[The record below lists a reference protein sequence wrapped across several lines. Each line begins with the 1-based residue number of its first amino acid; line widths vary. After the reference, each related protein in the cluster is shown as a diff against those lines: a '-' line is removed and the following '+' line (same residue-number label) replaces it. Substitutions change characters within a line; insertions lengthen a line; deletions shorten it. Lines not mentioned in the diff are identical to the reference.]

1 MKRMGKKIANV
12 IAVALVAALIVGAV
26 IALAPSNKSEPEK
39 PPFEEARVLSVQTIT
54 GGQNTDGQNPDEN
67 TDGDSDQSGKDEN
80 PKDNADPSS
89 QSDPDPGEKEPETK
103 ESPKDKE
110 KEQRNPEEQTGPEKD
125 QPGDPGDK
133 TPVPSDGG
141 GGSSDDPGSGDD
153 PSGGGDSGD
162 EDPHGSDEDGL
173 VTDLTSR
180 TITFSE
186 LTDDTLYFY
195 AYYSDPLV
203 NANIRVN
210 YRHQS
215 DAGNGEV
222 LQGDGKNY
230 QTKLSLGRNY
240 INISYTDKKGERKYV
255 RFIITYDANKADGD
269 NPEVGENPPN
279 IATNLDSL
287 EGYIENDRFTFQVT
301 ATTYRGETIYANHI
315 RVTLD
320 GEVVTNPTGSS
331 TFEYMLYFKQ
341 PNVGNIREYRVG
353 VLAWD
358 DEGNSRYKEYVVE
371 YYHKD
376 DGFHNGYVT
385 VVLDAT
391 TVGMGI
397 FETPITV
404 ELLKGENAAQTL
416 LKALEEYGYT
426 PIYAGSVQ
434 LGFYLRGLARAG
446 SFPRSVMIPED
457 LLKAIERDGID
468 MWLDSR
474 SRDSLSEYDYTR
486 GSGWTYAVNGYYP
499 GKGMSEYYLNSGDT
513 MTIRFTLAYGKD
525 IGAVGASGSYGGRYS
540 AYCGM
545 WINGGFVPLS
555 HLYEEKEREEATC
568 TKEGHVTYECSRCG
582 EQKEEILEMLEHTP
596 KEISRTEPDC
606 INSGYIE
613 YRCQKCGETYR
624 EILEALGHDW
634 HEVERAEATCTAEG
648 HITTE
653 CQRCH
658 ETSQEVLYPLGH
670 SWTEIG
676 RTNPGCMSD
685 GHIDYRCSVCGET
698 WSESI
703 PATGHNYYESARV
716 EPTEEA
722 DGYIEYTCS
731 LCGDTYRVPLERP
744 TPATPTGE
752 SP

>member
-1 MKRMGKKIANV
+1 MGKKIANV
-12 IAVALVAALIVGAV
+12 IAVAFVAALVVGAF
-26 IALAPSNKSEPEK
+26 IDFAPSTRSEPEK

-54 GGQNTDGQNPDEN
+54 GGRNTDGQNTDEN
-67 TDGDSDQSGKDEN
+67 SEGDSDQSGKGEDPQDDTEPSQQDE
-80 PKDNADPSS
+80 
-89 QSDPDPGEKEPETK
+89 PDPGEKEPETQAP
-103 ESPKDKE
+103 PKDAE
-110 KEQRNPEEQTGPEKD
+110 KEQLDPAEEQTGPEKD

-141 GGSSDDPGSGDD
+141 GSSSEDPGSGDD
-153 PSGGGDSGD
+153 PSGGDSGG
-162 EDPHGSDEDGL
+162 EDPHGSGEDGL

-186 LTDDTLYFY
+186 LTDDMLFFY
-195 AYYSDPLV
+195 AYYSDPTV
-203 NANIRVN
+203 NANVRVN
-210 YRHQS
+210 YRHQNDS
-215 DAGNGEV
+215 GNGEI
-222 LQGDGKNY
+222 LQGDSNNY

-240 INISYTDKKGERKYV
+240 INISYTDKEGDRQYV
-255 RFIITYDANKADGD
+255 RFVITYDADKADEN
-269 NPEVGENPPN
+269 NPEIGANPPN
-279 IATNLDSL
+279 ISTNLDGL

-301 ATTYRGETIYANHI
+301 ATTYKGETIYTNHI

-320 GEVVTNPTGSS
+320 GEVITNPTGSS

-341 PNVGNIREYRVG
+341 PNVGNVREYRVG

-385 VVLDAT
+385 VVLDGT

-397 FETPITV
+397 FETPVTV

-434 LGFYLRGLARAG
+434 LGFYLRGIARAG

-468 MWLDSR
+468 MWLDSH

-486 GSGWTYAVNGYYP
+486 GSGWVYAVNGYYP
-499 GKGMSEYYLNSGDT
+499 GKGMSEYFLNPGDT

-540 AYCGM
+540 SYCGI
-545 WINGGFVPLS
+545 WIDGGFIPLA
-555 HLYEEKEREEATC
+555 HMYEEKEREEATC
-568 TKEGHVTYECSRCG
+568 TKEGRVIYECSRCG
-582 EQKEEILEMLEHTP
+582 EQKEETLEMLAHTP

-613 YRCQKCGETYR
+613 YHCKNCGEIYR
-624 EILEALGHDW
+624 ETIDALGHDW
-634 HEVERAEATCTAEG
+634 KETERVEPTCTGEG
-648 HITTE
+648 HVTTE
-653 CQRCH
+653 CARCH
-658 ETSQEVLYPLGH
+658 EILQEILNPPGH
-670 SWTEIG
+670 SWTETG
-676 RTNPGCMSD
+676 RTEPECTSE
-685 GHIDYRCSVCGET
+685 GHIDHVCTVCGET

-703 PATGHNYYESARV
+703 PATGHSYYESIRV
-716 EPTEEA
+716 EPTKEE
-722 DGYIEYTCS
+722 DGYIEYTCGT
-731 LCGDTYRVPLERP
+731 CGDSYRVTLERP
-744 TPATPTGE
+744 TPETP
-752 SP
+752 